1 MDEYTS
7 PLNEGCA
14 QRTMDIIEA
23 VHLSPRT
30 TLKVRVRIIK
40 EMYVCI
46 RMYVKIMDKI
56 EDLRKN
62 YVKK

>member
-46 RMYVKIMDKI
+46 RIYVKIM
-56 EDLRKN
+56 
-62 YVKK
+62 